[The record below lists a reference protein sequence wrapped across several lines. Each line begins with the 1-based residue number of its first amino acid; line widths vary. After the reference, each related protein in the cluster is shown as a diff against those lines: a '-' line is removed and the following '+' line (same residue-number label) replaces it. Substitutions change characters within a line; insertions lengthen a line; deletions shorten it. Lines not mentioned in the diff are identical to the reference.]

1 MLEIF
6 GCVVAEGINTFNL
19 TLTITIYTYAMHR
32 ATWRPGEWTR
42 PDIIATVALQKIK
55 GKKRKKKECMTRTS
69 RVVPHH
75 STNLA
80 RCRLTS
86 MCGMGIGAIGMKC
99 THS

>member
-1 MLEIF
+1 MNIKS
-6 GCVVAEGINTFNL
+6 TFKNL
-19 TLTITIYTYAMHR
+19 DLSNIKHNIKL
-32 ATWRPGEWTR
+32 
-42 PDIIATVALQKIK
+42 ALQK
-55 GKKRKKKECMTRTS
+55 KKKECMTRTS

-99 THS
+99 THSREEANFNYIYYERYNRFD

>member
-1 MLEIF
+1 MNIKS
-6 GCVVAEGINTFNL
+6 TFKNL
-19 TLTITIYTYAMHR
+19 DLSNIKHKAS
-32 ATWRPGEWTR
+32 
-42 PDIIATVALQKIK
+42 IAKE
-55 GKKRKKKECMTRTS
+55 KRKKKECMTRTS

-99 THS
+99 THSREDANFNYIYYERYNRFD

>member
-1 MLEIF
+1 MDS
-6 GCVVAEGINTFNL
+6 
-19 TLTITIYTYAMHR
+19 
-32 ATWRPGEWTR
+32 TR
-42 PDIIATVALQKIK
+42 YYSYSSIAKKK
-55 GKKRKKKECMTRTS
+55 GKKKKKKECMTRTS

-99 THS
+99 THSREEANFNYIYYERYNRFD